1 MTNILELNP
10 YPDIVADNSTR
21 ILSIFGGVE
30 LKNVQQP
37 DYIGNSTP
45 NYSTTDVLE
54 SIQETIDSISPIV
67 DDAYRL
73 DLSSYLITSKFK
85 IVASMAPLH
94 TILRND
100 PQSKSDW
107 QFDEQVLNDFQA
119 LEGITLKGYVE
130 GRHTSFGIKPLKKQM
145 LFLHILDKDARN
157 IPNFIGQLEL
167 KLLEFLGAVGKIH
180 YFSQQDN
187 MLLTTIMENQD
198 IAPGKNDSMIYF

>member
-1 MTNILELNP
+1 
-10 YPDIVADNSTR
+10 
-21 ILSIFGGVE
+21 
-30 LKNVQQP
+30 
-37 DYIGNSTP
+37 
-45 NYSTTDVLE
+45 
-54 SIQETIDSISPIV
+54 
-67 DDAYRL
+67 
-73 DLSSYLITSKFK
+73 
-85 IVASMAPLH
+85 MAPLH

-198 IAPGKNDSMIYF
+198 IAPDKNDSMIYF

>member
-107 QFDEQVLNDFQA
+107 QFDEQALNDFQA